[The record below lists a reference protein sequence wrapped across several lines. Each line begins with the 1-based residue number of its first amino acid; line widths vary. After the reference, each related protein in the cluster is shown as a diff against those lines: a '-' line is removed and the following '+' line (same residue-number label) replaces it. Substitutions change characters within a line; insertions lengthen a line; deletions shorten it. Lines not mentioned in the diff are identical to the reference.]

1 MKRKVFAM
9 LMTVAMTVSL
19 AACGSSASST
29 ADSSAAD
36 SSAPAQSEAAESVPE
51 AADEVDAEVADSADE
66 GTNYGG
72 ITLTFMNSKPE
83 ISKALEE
90 VATEWGDAHGV
101 TFEFYDTSNPGDT
114 LAQKYAAGDGPVL
127 AVVDSGNIVDMA
139 EEKMLPLDGEEW
151 LSHTSLALEQNG
163 KVYGWP
169 FTVESQCIVVNKTA
183 VENTLGREFD
193 KNEYKTTEAFE
204 GLLAE
209 LREKGMENPVAMLSE
224 EWSMCGH
231 IFYQQFN
238 FQDGTSE
245 GAFAYVDA
253 IKGGADPV
261 DDPLFQNQ
269 VKIYQ
274 LLAEYNINKADPLA
288 AVYDLNCTYLAD
300 GDAAFMP
307 NGSWVWPDLEEL
319 VDTSTTEFEV
329 MAYPIDKD
337 DLNGRVQAA
346 ATKWI
351 VVDNTIATDEQKAAA
366 KDFLN
371 YISMTDEG
379 QKALVEKC
387 GIVSAFDNNPYAPAD
402 PVNTSLA
409 VDYMSKGMTVNTM
422 PFGYPSDHRTS
433 MAPYVQ
439 KLVTGVGTE
448 RELADAMIEYWSTA
462 EPTGR

>member
-1 MKRKVFAM
+1 MKRKVIAM
-9 LMTVAMTVSL
+9 LLTLSL
-19 AACGSSASST
+19 AASLTACGSDSATPAESP
-29 ADSSAAD
+29 AAD
-36 SSAPAQSEAAESVPE
+36 NSVNEQNEESPESVPAESSEEAE
-51 AADEVDAEVADSADE
+51 AAQEE

-83 ISKALEE
+83 ISDALEE
-90 VATEWGDAHGV
+90 IAKSWGDAHGV
-101 TFEFYDTSNPGDT
+101 TFEFYETSNPGDT
-114 LAQKYAAGDGPVL
+114 LAQKYAAGDGPIL

-139 EEKMLPLDGEEW
+139 EEKMLPLDEEEW
-151 LSHTSLALEQNG
+151 VSHTTLAKEENG
-163 KVYGWP
+163 HVYGWP

-183 VENTLGREFD
+183 VENTLGREFN
-193 KNEYKTTEAFE
+193 KEKYKTTEQFE
-204 GLLAE
+204 GLMAE

-231 IFYQQFN
+231 LFYQQFN
-238 FQDGTSE
+238 FQDGTAQ
-245 GAFAYVDA
+245 GAFDYVDA
-253 IKGGADPV
+253 IKGGADPI

-269 VKIYQ
+269 VEIYRI
-274 LLAEYNINKADPLA
+274 LAEYNINKDDPLA

-307 NGSWVWPDLEEL
+307 NGSWVWPDLAEL
-319 VDTSTTEFEV
+319 VDTTTTEFEI
-329 MAYPIDKD
+329 MAYPIDKE

-351 VVDNTIATDEQKAAA
+351 TVDNTIATDEQKAAA

-371 YISMTDEG
+371 YITMVDEG

-409 VDYMSKGMTVNTM
+409 VDYMSKGMTVNTA
-422 PFGYPSDHRTS
+422 PFGYPSDHRTC

-439 KLVTGVGTE
+439 KLVTGMGTD
-448 RELADAMIEYWSTA
+448 RELADAMIEYWATA